1 MISGVMTRA
10 VTAAVAALLG
20 AYVAACGGSPPVVKS
35 AAAPPSPTAQHADT
49 AGIDL
54 IPPGYGTLRQDD
66 IAVKTQLPSTLVRM
80 IPLDESVIRLLT
92 SDSYRAMHELK
103 EGRREMIAAMAAR
116 YNVRRPSLWYIS
128 FYALESESR
137 FSPMEVVLQSA
148 GRDFRP
154 LDVIPLTTGF
164 RDQRIKQRE
173 SQSAIY
179 LFEDG
184 VNLNQGL
191 TVSVEGVPN
200 NSWDAILRSIERER
214 SLVRSRI
221 SK

>member
-1 MISGVMTRA
+1 RGARA
-10 VTAAVAALLG
+10 LALSALL
-20 AYVAACGGSPPVVKS
+20 ALPLAACGGGSPSVAGGRAVS
-35 AAAPPSPTAQHADT
+35 APGPQHADT
-49 AGIDL
+49 AGVDL

-66 IAVKTQLPSTLVRM
+66 IALKTQLPSTLVRM
-80 IPLDESVIRLLT
+80 IPLDESVIRLLS

-103 EGRREMIAAMAAR
+103 EGRREAIAAMAAR

-128 FYALESESR
+128 FFALETESR
-137 FSPMEVVLQSA
+137 FSPMEIVLQSA

-164 RDQRIKQRE
+164 HDQRIKQRE

-184 VNLNQGL
+184 VNLNQAL

-200 NSWDAILRSIERER
+200 TTWESILRSIERER
-214 SLVRSRI
+214 SVVRSRI